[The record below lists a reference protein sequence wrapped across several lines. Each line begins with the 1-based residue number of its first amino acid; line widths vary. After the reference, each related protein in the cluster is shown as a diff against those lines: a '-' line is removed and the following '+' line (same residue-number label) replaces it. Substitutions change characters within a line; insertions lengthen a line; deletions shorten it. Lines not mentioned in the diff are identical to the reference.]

1 MNKLGGFTLV
11 ELMIT
16 LAIAVILL
24 TIGVPSF
31 NTAIKNNRLTT
42 ATNDLVAVLNLAR
55 SEAVT
60 RGLRVTVC
68 KSADQATCTSDNGW
82 EQGWIAFSDENNNAA
97 YNSGGTPPET
107 LLRVHSTL
115 GNQITAT
122 GNANVADY
130 ISYISTGQSQMIGG
144 AFQAGT
150 IKLCDDRAEDVGKDL
165 VINSTGRVR
174 TDSGVTCP

>member
-1 MNKLGGFTLV
+1 
-11 ELMIT
+11 MIT

-68 KSADQATCTSDNGW
+68 KSADQATCTSG
-82 EQGWIAFSDENNNAA
+82 
-97 YNSGGTPPET
+97 
-107 LLRVHSTL
+107 
-115 GNQITAT
+115 
-122 GNANVADY
+122 
-130 ISYISTGQSQMIGG
+130 
-144 AFQAGT
+144 
-150 IKLCDDRAEDVGKDL
+150 
-165 VINSTGRVR
+165 
-174 TDSGVTCP
+174 